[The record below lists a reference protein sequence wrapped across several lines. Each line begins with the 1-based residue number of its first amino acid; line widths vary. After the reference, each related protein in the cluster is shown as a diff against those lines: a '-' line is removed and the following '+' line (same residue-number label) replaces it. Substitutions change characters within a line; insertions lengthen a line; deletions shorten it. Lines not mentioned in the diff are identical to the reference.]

1 MKNALKIYINKLFSY
16 LPVAVFIF
24 SLLMFINISSTVS
37 ELKAE
42 HGLEAIDVF
51 IDLYLFY
58 FFRTVLLALIIPIYD
73 LILST
78 QKISYK
84 NTIIIHGL
92 LIITSVGVLYYQP
105 GIDMLSMLLSLGMA
119 VIIYVLIWGVIIFR
133 EKQFL
138 NEANEIFKENKE

>member
-1 MKNALKIYINKLFSY
+1 MNNAFKNYINKLFSY

-24 SLLMFINISSTVS
+24 SILMFINISSTVN
-37 ELKAE
+37 ELKVE
-42 HGLEAIDVF
+42 HGVEAIDVF

-58 FFRTVLLALIIPIYD
+58 FFRTVLLALLIPIYD
-73 LILST
+73 LILSA

-84 NTIIIHGL
+84 KTIIIHGL

-105 GIDMLSMLLSLGMA
+105 GIDILSMLLSLGMA
-119 VIIYVLIWGVIIFR
+119 IIIYVLIWGIILFR

-138 NEANEIFKENKE
+138 SHANEIFKENKE